1 MGGVFAVSKSLTQS
15 YRGRR
20 GIRKG
25 EGTPSRAPRGLRPSA
40 SRVEWRHRPAAENN
54 RESRS
59 PLRAGAAGRE
69 GPDNSEVS
77 VRSRDSIAAMSTV
90 RDLIETVLS

>member
-25 EGTPSRAPRGLRPSA
+25 EGTPSHAPRGLRPSA
-40 SRVEWRHRPAAENN
+40 SRVEWRHRPAAANN
-54 RESRS
+54 RETRS
-59 PLRAGAAGRE
+59 PLRAGAEGRE
-69 GPDNSEVS
+69 GPDNKGYRRLAP
-77 VRSRDSIAAMSTV
+77 VRAGLPPKDCA
-90 RDLIETVLS
+90 